1 MSVNCV
7 RMRGQ
12 QTAGGSIVDGTQT
25 VKQQNEDDDGG
36 QVRGEAIPTET
47 ADPKVRIEKTML
59 TNTMTKF

>member
-47 ADPKVRIEKTML
+47 AEIL
-59 TNTMTKF
+59 ILKFK